1 MEAKVAAAKQAE
13 AEAEAI
19 VNQAV
24 TEEAQVEEEQRQGKD
39 LTKDAAPGA
48 QAKTRRPADPT
59 RCSSPEPGPRSNSL
73 LAEA

>member
-48 QAKTRRPADPT
+48 QAKTRSWFSHLVKGSYAL
-59 RCSSPEPGPRSNSL
+59 G
-73 LAEA
+73 